1 MVNEKLLRK
10 TIKEKGIK
18 YKYIAMKLGI
28 TYPGL
33 INKVSNKSEFTVSE
47 AYRIADILGIKG
59 YPLESEIFLPNIDI

>member
-1 MVNEKLLRK
+1 
-10 TIKEKGIK
+10 
-18 YKYIAMKLGI
+18 MKLGI

-59 YPLESEIFLPNIDI
+59 YPLESEIFLPNIDT